1 MNTLSN
7 TGGVQSFAR
16 LYTSKVFWYNVS
28 KYCVVVYQNNYY
40 SPTIHKDRTLLYM
53 IMKIPKYSLWK
64 ESKHLNTSFHTPN
77 KWKIILITSLK
88 IWVLN
93 YINVSDYNDN
103 QIVFWFTQFL
113 YIGSHSYWWNFK
125 QCICKYHGQRHS
137 LVELNNLILSK

>member
-1 MNTLSN
+1 
-7 TGGVQSFAR
+7 
-16 LYTSKVFWYNVS
+16 
-28 KYCVVVYQNNYY
+28 
-40 SPTIHKDRTLLYM
+40 M

-137 LVELNNLILSK
+137 LVELNNLILHIIYILLMYGIPNRNCHVRRLSTDCWKYMSAALRSMEQGS